1 MVQSFLYL
9 KQKKP
14 NKNDL
19 IIRVVTVEV
28 KSKASVPSCV
38 NVITLAELSLIII
51 YQDDRTSLVTVHDV
65 CVGC

>member
-9 KQKKP
+9 KQKKTK
-14 NKNDL
+14 KNDL

-38 NVITLAELSLIII
+38 NVITLENTGRIITDYHLS
-51 YQDDRTSLVTVHDV
+51 R
-65 CVGC
+65 